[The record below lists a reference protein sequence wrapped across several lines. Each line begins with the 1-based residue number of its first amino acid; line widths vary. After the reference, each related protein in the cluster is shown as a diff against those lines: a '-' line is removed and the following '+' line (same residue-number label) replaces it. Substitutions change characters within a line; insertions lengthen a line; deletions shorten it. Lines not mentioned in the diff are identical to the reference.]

1 MNEQEKKPSNP
12 SAFPEPYANDPNSAI
27 SHTKGM
33 TLRDYFANS
42 AMQGIISNEELR
54 VKILMDN
61 KDGREE
67 NSVNK
72 DISVLSYSL
81 ADAMLK
87 AREL

>member
-12 SAFPEPYANDPNSAI
+12 SAFPEPYANDPSSAI

-42 AMQGIISNEELR
+42 AMQSLIINNSKFNYRDFSDFSEIISKDAY
-54 VKILMDN
+54 KI
-61 KDGREE
+61 
-67 NSVNK
+67 
-72 DISVLSYSL
+72 

>member
-12 SAFPEPYANDPNSAI
+12 SAFPISETDYLRYTDELPNWA
-27 SHTKGM
+27 GM

-42 AMQGIISNEELR
+42 AMQAMTTSPELMEI
-54 VKILMDN
+54 VSVQSIH
-61 KDGREE
+61 DGSAFDAIARQ
-67 NSVNK
+67 
-72 DISVLSYSL
+72 SYKL